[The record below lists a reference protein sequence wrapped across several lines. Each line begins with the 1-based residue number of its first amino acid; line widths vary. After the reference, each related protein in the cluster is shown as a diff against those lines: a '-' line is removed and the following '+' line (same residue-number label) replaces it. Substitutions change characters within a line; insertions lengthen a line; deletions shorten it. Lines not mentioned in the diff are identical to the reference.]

1 MGKLSQKLRY
11 LKHVSISEILNVE
24 RRPRGPDYVI
34 SAKMTLIHAD
44 PSRGLSF
51 SSALGQLHIK
61 CTRIPAPL
69 SLSVTLASAARV
81 LASLE

>member
-1 MGKLSQKLRY
+1 MSNVV
-11 LKHVSISEILNVE
+11 HV
-24 RRPRGPDYVI
+24 RGPDYVI
-34 SAKMTLIHAD
+34 SAIRRYHVTLIHAD
-44 PSRGLSF
+44 SSRGLSF

-61 CTRIPAPL
+61 CTHIPAPL